1 MTSARS
7 KPRRTNIK
15 SCNSTSTSRVAL
27 YGLSVPGGLFAYL
40 AVSSLHS
47 LSLGLALLCTFL
59 ASLTFW
65 AFPWSFEFTT
75 QLQILSTQELPA
87 GILSHTA

>member
-1 MTSARS
+1 M
-7 KPRRTNIK
+7 
-15 SCNSTSTSRVAL
+15 
-27 YGLSVPGGLFAYL
+27 
-40 AVSSLHS
+40 AVSAGQTLCIPGWQQSTQP

-65 AFPWSFEFTT
+65 ALPWGFEFTT
-75 QLQILSTQELPA
+75 HLQILSTQELPA